1 MPKERRGVVSPF
13 RTGLDPD
20 RPRYQP
26 DLASRALP
34 RGAFQAAPNTAG
46 LIVDSLVNF
55 AGIAGGEYVKQTNK
69 KLETDRIIQSA
80 RATQGLAPTNEST
93 VAGYRAHATV
103 NLKSQALG
111 SQARLNEFA
120 GQRHTD
126 DEWEAAIQEEYKTI
140 DANMLETY
148 PNYEGDLELQKLS
161 AVALR
166 EVVPKVTIQREA
178 NKLEF
183 EIQDRISAAT
193 DALINGGK
201 AGELTLDATEQ
212 MLGALKLTESQMDK
226 VIVDAALNSSDPN
239 ILAMTKEYKGA
250 RKTSLFE
257 RTGQLQ
263 QLERK
268 MFDKEVSS
276 NAIDLAVEI
285 RGMESALIDGSM
297 TEVQFTDRAK
307 ARNKDL
313 NGKFMS
319 RAQYNSAF
327 TRRDKVLAGE
337 FRQRKIIKAVADPTV
352 VDMGGFKKQE
362 VQGALTAVFENEL
375 TRVDDSTTGM
385 DPTDAE
391 TTKLNG
397 RHAAIARVGDMA
409 VKSGEVL
416 DSWVGEM
423 NNLAN
428 MNVPASILEMDVKEF
443 KIEQLPTMA
452 QNAIEKLDS
461 LSPTAN
467 AKFVE
472 ALGAREGKVIRHFQN
487 LRDMGTP
494 LPQALA
500 QAQRDAKNPT
510 PRNAKVMRKAIA
522 AVRSDQEFWWW
533 KPDFKDNQE
542 AYLEN
547 EIYKKLDLDPMPDSD
562 RNMKVVNDWLQKEW
576 TVAGGLRLK
585 GSPSA
590 LQKSTGINVD
600 KLKGAFDAALYVE
613 QSRILPQL
621 SGGLT
626 LDEVFPV
633 TDVKRGTF
641 QFTTNSGAWLGPP
654 QPLANLRKI
663 ANNHKVKMEKII
675 KERKTHIKLIELG
688 GF

>member
-1 MPKERRGVVSPF
+1 MPRRKVADPF
-13 RTGLDPD
+13 GGPKPD

-34 RGAFQAAPNTAG
+34 RQAFQAGPNAAG
-46 LIVDSLVNF
+46 MIVETLVNF
-55 AGIAGGEYVKQTNK
+55 AGVAGSVYVQETHK
-69 KLETDRIIQSA
+69 KLETDKIIQSA
-80 RATQGLAPTNEST
+80 RATQGLAPTSDAT
-93 VAGYRAHATV
+93 VAGFQAHAVV
-103 NLKSQALG
+103 NLKGQSLG

-120 GQRHTD
+120 SQRHTD
-126 DEWEAAIQEEYKTI
+126 EEWEEAIQQEYKTI
-140 DANMLETY
+140 DANMLEAY
-148 PNYEGDLELQKLS
+148 PNYEGDIAMQKLA

-166 EVVPKVTIQREA
+166 EVVPKATIQREA
-178 NKLEF
+178 NKIEF
-183 EIQDRISAAT
+183 EIQDRISSAT
-193 DALINGGK
+193 DALISGGK
-201 AGELTLDATEQ
+201 VGVLDLSTTEDI
-212 MLGALKLTESQMDK
+212 LGSLQLTESQKDK
-226 VIVDAALNSSDPN
+226 VLIDAALNSSDPN
-239 ILAMTKEYKGA
+239 ILEMTKQYKGVLN
-250 RKTSLFE
+250 TSLFD

-268 MFDKEVSS
+268 LFDKQVSS

-297 TEVQFTDRAK
+297 TEAQFTARAK
-307 ARNKDL
+307 TRNADL
-313 NGKFMS
+313 NGKFMNRS
-319 RAQYNSAF
+319 QYNSAL
-327 TRRDKVLAGE
+327 TKRDKVLAAE
-337 FRQRKIIKAVADPTV
+337 FRQRKIIKAVADPTA

-375 TRVDDSTTGM
+375 TRIDDSTTGM

-391 TTKLNG
+391 STRLNG

-416 DSWVGEM
+416 DSWVGEL

-428 MNVPASILEMDVKEF
+428 MNVPASILEIPVGDF

-452 QNAIEKLDS
+452 QNALEKLDS
-461 LSPTAN
+461 LSSTASY
-467 AKFVE
+467 KFIE
-472 ALGAREGKVIRHFQN
+472 ALGAKEGKVIRHFQN

-510 PRNAKVMRKAIA
+510 PRNAKVMQKAIA
-522 AVRSDQEFWWW
+522 SVRSDQEFWWW

-542 AYLEN
+542 AYLEK
-547 EIYKKLDLDPMPDSD
+547 EIYQKLDLDPMPDSD
-562 RNMKVVNDWLQKEW
+562 RNLKVVNDWLQKDW

-613 QSRILPQL
+613 KGRILPQL
-621 SGGLT
+621 SGGLD
-626 LDEVFPV
+626 LSDVFPV

-654 QPLANLRKI
+654 QSLSELRKI
-663 ANNHKVKMEKII
+663 TNRHKVEMEKIV